1 MMVMVVALMVE
12 VIPLMTVMRVILIC
26 HNDADDGYI

>member
-12 VIPLMTVMRVILIC
+12 VIPLMIVMRVILIR
-26 HNDADDGYI
+26 HNDADDGYT